1 MKTISIDYSRSS
13 GLDGFF
19 DDTTKTLTVKD
30 KPLGNG
36 GFGVVY
42 EVETINKKKPSVP
55 LVLKIFKEGKEGNWR
70 NIINFQ
76 QEIVKEVERLQNER
90 KLFFVEYPA
99 LVAAPLLLVEGKMD
113 NQRIRGYLSYN
124 LTAGNYIS
132 SEKVIIPDKT
142 NQEEWNC
149 HIRKNL
155 TVRYKMALCF
165 AKSCV
170 FLRNV
175 HFIHADIS
183 PDNLFVNPIEP
194 LVSLIDY
201 DSGSVISSPEDRPTT
216 IGKLCEWSAPEIN
229 FYLTNSMPDKIVM
242 DATMDDWAITC
253 AIHYILTGSQP
264 IWTAD
269 MSENTLHD
277 YSRFFEQGKRKW
289 PKLESGDPIYP
300 PKQFKKNYPFYLNQ
314 YAGLDEKVKLQFEN
328 TFTRGIF
335 DRTFRT
341 DAETWTGILGK
352 LPQVKKEHEWK
363 AFRKLLPE
371 FPNIQ
376 SGISHPLP
384 RQWECL
390 LNGNSE
396 DDASRPQSSAK
407 LSDYINELIPD
418 LINGTQ
424 KLFPHKGYIL
434 EMAKENG
441 KNGNKYLENLKDFLD
456 LFKECVKDKKITR
469 LEYNNLLLQAGML
482 GVKQDTLDELL
493 KPYKI
498 LK

>member
-19 DDTTKTLTVKD
+19 DVASKTMTVKD
-30 KPLGNG
+30 KSLGGG

-42 EVETINKKKPSVP
+42 EVEAINKKKPSIP
-55 LVLKIFKEGKEGNWR
+55 LVLKLFKEGKEANWK
-70 NIINFQ
+70 NVINFQ
-76 QEIVKEVERLQNER
+76 EEIIKEVERLQNER

-99 LVAAPLLLVEGKMD
+99 LVAVPLLLVEGKMD
-113 NQRIRGYLSYN
+113 GKIVHGYISYN

-132 SEKVIIPDKT
+132 SEKVVIPDRT
-142 NQEEWNC
+142 NPEEWKR
-149 HIRKNL
+149 HTRKDL
-155 TVRYKMALCF
+155 TARYRMALCL

-183 PDNLFVNPIEP
+183 PDNLFVNPIEQ

-201 DSGSVISSPEDRPTT
+201 DSGSIISSPEDRPTT

-242 DATMDDWAITC
+242 DATMDDWAISS
-253 AIHYILTGSQP
+253 AIHYILTGCQP
-264 IWTAD
+264 IWTD
-269 MSENTLHD
+269 NMSENTLRD
-277 YSRFFEQGKRKW
+277 YSLFFEKGKRQW
-289 PKLESGDPIYP
+289 PKLESGDSIYP
-300 PKQFKKNYPFYLNQ
+300 PKKFERIYPFYLHQ
-314 YAGLDEKVKLQFEN
+314 YEGLNEKVKLQFEN

-341 DAETWTGILGK
+341 DARTWAEILTK
-352 LPQVKKEHEWK
+352 LPQVKKEYEWK

-376 SGISHPLP
+376 SGIAHPLP
-384 RQWECL
+384 QQWYGL
-390 LNGNSE
+390 LNKGGAGIVKSSE
-396 DDASRPQSSAK
+396 SLK
-407 LSDYINELIPD
+407 DYVNELIPD
-418 LINGTQ
+418 LINGSQ
-424 KLFPHKGYIL
+424 KLSLHKPFIL
-434 EMAKENG
+434 KMANESG
-441 KNGNKYLENLKDFLD
+441 KDGNKYLEELTDFLD

-469 LEYNNLLLQAGML
+469 FEYNNMLLQAQLVGIE
-482 GVKQDTLDELL
+482 KNTLDKLL